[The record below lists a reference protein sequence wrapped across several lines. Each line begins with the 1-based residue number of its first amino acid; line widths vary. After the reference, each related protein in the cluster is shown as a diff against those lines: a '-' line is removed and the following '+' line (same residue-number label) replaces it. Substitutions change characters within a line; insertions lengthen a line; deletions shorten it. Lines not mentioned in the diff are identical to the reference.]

1 MASRS
6 SGTRSSLDK
15 EFVGKEFT
23 DKEFC
28 GQGVVDKEF
37 VGKEYVYKKF
47 VVKEA
52 VYIVSQVLVSG
63 VFQEARSS
71 ESQEFRSRGQGVL
84 WAWSCDKESA
94 TRSSSTR
101 GGQESQEARTF
112 GG

>member
-63 VFQEARSS
+63 VFQEAGSS
-71 ESQEFRSRGQGVL
+71 ESQEFRSRGQGSFVG
-84 WAWSCDKESA
+84 KE
-94 TRSSSTR
+94 
-101 GGQESQEARTF
+101 
-112 GG
+112 

>member
-52 VYIVSQVLVSG
+52 VYMVRQVLVSG

-71 ESQEFRSRGQGVL
+71 ESQEFRSRGQGV
-84 WAWSCDKESA
+84 
-94 TRSSSTR
+94 TRQGVR
-101 GGQESQEARTF
+101 PQGVH
-112 GG
+112 